1 MSFPMFKL
9 MMQYED
15 EALGTLTFTLSTV
28 IGYYVVQ
35 VGWKDCLNDVGCE
48 WTLVLLYV
56 RLTTL
61 KFHATKSLSIGSKTV
76 QQ

>member
-9 MMQYED
+9 MTQYED

-48 WTLVLLYV
+48 
-56 RLTTL
+56 
-61 KFHATKSLSIGSKTV
+61 
-76 QQ
+76 

>member
-1 MSFPMFKL
+1 MFKL

-48 WTLVLLYV
+48 WTLG
-56 RLTTL
+56 
-61 KFHATKSLSIGSKTV
+61 ATIC
-76 QQ
+76 

>member
-9 MMQYED
+9 MTQYED
-15 EALGTLTFTLSTV
+15 EALGTLTFTLSIV

-56 RLTTL
+56 GHTTL

>member
-1 MSFPMFKL
+1 MFKL
-9 MMQYED
+9 MTQYED

-35 VGWKDCLNDVGCE
+35 VGWKNCLNDVGCE
-48 WTLVLLYV
+48 WTLVLYV